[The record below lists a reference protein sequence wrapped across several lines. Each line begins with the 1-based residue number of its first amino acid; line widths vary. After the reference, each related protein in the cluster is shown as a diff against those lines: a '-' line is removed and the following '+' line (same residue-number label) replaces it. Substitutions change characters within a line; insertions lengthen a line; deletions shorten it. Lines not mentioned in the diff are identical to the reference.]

1 MSEEIPLAE
10 YLKTNLPK
18 QKSYVYSM
26 LVGGEE
32 YIGFTS
38 QLPKKRLEQ
47 HIQSAK
53 EGSTQKVH
61 MMLRKFGYL
70 NDFEI
75 ISSHD
80 NEILALVKEISEIK
94 RRKSTLNTSHG
105 GEGNKIEL
113 CERTNEFGEP
123 VFFVIDKFERE
134 KRVIAEEANENKKQ
148 LELERKQLELEH
160 YRSKF
165 EEWHDL
171 KKNNPE
177 NLPKDF
183 YRYLEDKYE
192 NSTTKAI
199 FFQNDYQPKIH
210 KEIITTFDK
219 LFSCVINSD
228 KRNAIFREIE
238 DLNKEISEI
247 QKKVMLGITKWEK
260 NNPPSL
266 LEKFRQFDKQ
276 WMNPFPRVTSYEKR
290 QKLAHEKVISE
301 NRDEINKLKQKRSL
315 RLTLR
320 EGNPRY
326 EI

>member
-1 MSEEIPLAE
+1 L
-10 YLKTNLPK
+10 N
-18 QKSYVYSM
+18 
-26 LVGGEE
+26 GGGPGK
-32 YIGFTS
+32 Y
-38 QLPKKRLEQ
+38 
-47 HIQSAK
+47 
-53 EGSTQKVH
+53 
-61 MMLRKFGYL
+61 Y
-70 NDFEI
+70 
-75 ISSHD
+75 
-80 NEILALVKEISEIK
+80 
-94 RRKSTLNTSHG
+94 
-105 GEGNKIEL
+105 
-113 CERTNEFGEP
+113 
-123 VFFVIDKFERE
+123 FVIDKFERE